1 MQHYKKSFALYLR
14 QKLITQCRLSRTGDL
29 LFIFRYSILL
39 YNGIATSSTWCKFKI
54 TRCLTLIVLM
64 VLTHKLNQG
73 EMNISTI
80 GTNTAIKITIQYSTF
95 SAPQYLQSKL
105 YDL

>member
-1 MQHYKKSFALYLR
+1 
-14 QKLITQCRLSRTGDL
+14 
-29 LFIFRYSILL
+29 
-39 YNGIATSSTWCKFKI
+39 
-54 TRCLTLIVLM
+54 M